1 MPLGFSVPT
10 RHCGDVERHPE
21 LPERLRPRV
30 VLVRPR
36 GGENVGSVCRAIK
49 NMGAGRLV
57 VVAPEFD
64 YRGASKMA
72 VHAREVL
79 ADRLEVAD
87 LASAVA
93 GCSLVIGTTARSG
106 AYRERGGDIRD
117 LCMRAARETS
127 SRRDDPSALPAAF
140 VFGPEDTGL
149 TNDDIAVCHV
159 LGFIPTSQEY
169 QSLNLAQAVLVALYE
184 FRRAVASL
192 AGGAAILD
200 TREQADAEQVEAMF
214 AHLEAALARIG
225 FLSEDNP
232 AHLMAT
238 LRALLA
244 RAGLDP
250 REVRVLRGIARQVD
264 WFAEEG
270 REVAIQKRRRGDKLR

>member
-1 MPLGFSVPT
+1 
-10 RHCGDVERHPE
+10 
-21 LPERLRPRV
+21 

-57 VVAPEFD
+57 VVDPEFD
-64 YRGASKMA
+64 HAGASKMA
-72 VHAREVL
+72 VHARDVL
-79 ADRLEVAD
+79 SDRLEVPD
-87 LASAVA
+87 LVSAVA

-106 AYRERGGDIRD
+106 AYRQRSSDVRE
-117 LCMRAARETS
+117 LCERAARETIS
-127 SRRDDPSALPAAF
+127 RDDDLSALPAAF

-149 TNDDIAVCHV
+149 TNEDIAVCHV
-159 LGFIPTSQEY
+159 LGFIPTSDEY
-169 QSLNLAQAVLVALYE
+169 QSLNLAQAVLVTLYE

-192 AGGAAILD
+192 VGAEATGE

-214 AHLEAALARIG
+214 THLESALARVG

-232 AHLMAT
+232 AHIMVT
-238 LRALLA
+238 LRAMLA
-244 RAGLDP
+244 RTGLDP

-264 WFAEEG
+264 WFAQEG
-270 REVAIQKRRRGDKLR
+270 RDVAIEKRRRGDKLR